1 MITCEDTETIIQFQN
16 GNLDAFDSL
25 ARKYAPRIY
34 NLGMRMCKAPED
46 AKDLMQDTL
55 LQAFR
60 GLQGFKGE
68 SKFSVWI
75 YQIAKRNYIDRQR
88 KNKVTPDQLLPL
100 DTLVPTED
108 ERETLELADWRNTPV
123 QKLLNMELRKE
134 LDQAMAQLPEDHRI
148 VLVLRDV
155 EGFTADETA
164 TILGLHVPGIKSRLH
179 RARLAIRKHLHHY
192 YREA

>member
-1 MITCEDTETIIQFQN
+1 MITCEDTEAIVQFQH
-16 GNLDAFDSL
+16 GNLDAFDGL
-25 ARKYAPRIY
+25 AQKYAPKIY
-34 NLGMRMCKAPED
+34 NLGMRMCKMPED

-60 GLQGFKGE
+60 GLQGFRRE

-75 YQIAKRNYIDRQR
+75 YQIAKRNCIDRQR
-88 KNKVTPDQLLPL
+88 KHKVTPDQLLPL
-100 DTLVPTED
+100 DTLAPTED

-123 QKLLNMELRKE
+123 QNLLNTELRKE
-134 LDQAMAQLPEDHRI
+134 LDQAIAQLPEDHRI

-164 TILGLHVPGIKSRLH
+164 TILGLQVPGVKSRLH

-192 YREA
+192 YRKA